1 MPQLHP
7 PTQIK
12 HNSLFG
18 AERSLLRI
26 RTNSKQKLMICLINL
41 SATLM
46 TSHKIIQG
54 RRVGGKKNETVH
66 NLWCALEVKTDAK

>member
-1 MPQLHP
+1 
-7 PTQIK
+7 
-12 HNSLFG
+12 
-18 AERSLLRI
+18 
-26 RTNSKQKLMICLINL
+26 MICLINL